1 MRTRITN
8 TYTRIAVLLC
18 VALACFFV
26 SFSVSHAAS
35 LSVSPSTGVY
45 SSGGTFTVR
54 VAINTQ
60 GKSINAAEGELT
72 FKPNELSVV
81 SVSRASSIFNLWTTE
96 PTYSNSAGTIT
107 FGGGSPSGYSGSSG
121 NIMTITFRA
130 TGSGSSKVVFT
141 SGSILAADGLGTNIL
156 TNMSGGTYTINA
168 LSADPEPEIVYVPEA
183 NTPGRP
189 VVTSTTHPDPEGW
202 YKTKTSEFSW
212 SVPGDVTAVR
222 TLLDSEPSSVP
233 SKVYEPPI
241 NTISIEDLAEGV
253 SYFHLQF
260 RNAEGWG
267 RIHHQR
273 IAIDTEAPGQLTIR
287 KPEEGE
293 LEDAGD
299 TEGSEKQV
307 LIFEVEDSGS
317 GIAKY
322 MVSIDGAEPVE
333 FIDEDGDGIYPVP
346 SLTPGSHTIVV
357 EARDYAGNSTVG
369 TFTFTVEAFERP
381 VFTEYPERLTN
392 QVIPVIRGT
401 SRPHAQVTVRLEQVS
416 AGDASYA
423 GAIEE
428 VVDADSE
435 GNFRFI
441 PEGRLALG
449 VYELSAVAVDEDG
462 AQSERSEI
470 HRMIVEEPGYVRLGG
485 FVISFLSV
493 VVPLVA
499 LLVLLVAG
507 TWYMWHRFS
516 VFRTRLRKEVR
527 EAEQSLVHE
536 FADIVNALKKN
547 VTKLK
552 SARKGKLT
560 KSETDLI
567 DELQAEIK
575 DAESKIKKEIKDIDK
590 LVGE

>member
-1 MRTRITN
+1 MNISRAAHTILN
-8 TYTRIAVLLC
+8 VSVL
-18 VALACFFV
+18 ALVLFF
-26 SFSVSHAAS
+26 SFAWYSYAAS

-45 SSGGTFTVR
+45 SSGSTFTVR

-60 GKSINAAEGELT
+60 GKSINAAEGQLS

-107 FGGGSPSGYSGSSG
+107 FGGGSPNGYSGSSG
-121 NIMTITFRA
+121 TIMTITFRA
-130 TGSGSSKVVFT
+130 TGSGSPKVVFT

-156 TNMSGGTYTINA
+156 TNMSGGTYTVNA
-168 LSADPEPEIVYVPEA
+168 LTADPEPEIVFVPEA

-189 VVTSTTHPDPEGW
+189 SVTSTTHPDPEGW
-202 YKTKTSEFSW
+202 YTAKTAAFSW
-212 SVPGDVTAVR
+212 SIPSDVTGVR
-222 TLLDSEPSSVP
+222 TLLDGEPSSVP

-241 NTISIEDLAEGV
+241 DSITLEELDEGV

-267 RIHHQR
+267 KILHYRL
-273 IAIDTEAPGQLTIR
+273 AIDTEQPGPLTIR
-287 KPEEGE
+287 KPEDGE
-293 LEDAGD
+293 LEDD
-299 TEGSEKQV
+299 TAA
-307 LIFEVEDSGS
+307 LIFEVEDDGS

-322 MVSIDGAEPVE
+322 MISIDGAEPVE
-333 FIDEDGDGIYPVP
+333 FIDEDGEGVYPIP
-346 SLTPGSHTIVV
+346 NLTPGSHTVVV
-357 EARDYAGNSTVG
+357 EALDHAGNSSVG

-392 QVIPVIRGT
+392 EVIPVIRGT
-401 SRPHAQVTVRLEQVS
+401 SRPNAEVTIRLEQVS

-423 GAIEE
+423 GPREE
-428 VVDADSE
+428 VVTADGE
-435 GNFRFI
+435 GNFTYI
-441 PEGRLALG
+441 PGGRLGVG
-449 VYELSAVAVDEDG
+449 VYELSATAVDEDG
-462 AQSERSEI
+462 AQSERSEV
-470 HRMIVEEPGYVRLGG
+470 HRMIVSEPGYVRLGG

-493 VVPLVA
+493 VIPLVA
-499 LLVLLVAG
+499 LLVLLVVG
-507 TWYMWHRFS
+507 TWYLWHRFS
-516 VFRTRLRKEVR
+516 VFRARLRKEVK

-536 FADIVNALKKN
+536 FGDIVGSLKKN

-560 KSETDLI
+560 KSESDLI